1 MQRARTDSPPR
12 EVDSELE
19 KGNFIAKDD
28 YEYHPAKDDY
38 EYAKGKSPLMRETA
52 GRYGL
57 SAVGAMAVL
66 LFFSLR
72 QVPAAHIGL
81 VVMFGSVRES
91 VLLSGLHVVNPVAS
105 VIQFNT
111 KTQLLYSENIVPTQ
125 EGMNVEL
132 DVSLLYHADPSMIR
146 DLYLSIG
153 EEYKNVLILPE
164 LQSAVRGLTSEVSAK
179 ALYTSG
185 RTEIRQ
191 KLVAELTTKLAPRGV
206 ILEDV
211 LLKGIKLPVILT
223 DAIEA
228 KAKAEQESQRMEFVL
243 SKEKQEAE
251 RKKIEAEG
259 VQSFQ
264 KIVSEGISPE
274 LLQWK
279 GIEATE
285 RLAESPNAKI
295 VMMGNSASSLPVLL
309 SADSD
314 KKS

>member
-19 KGNFIAKDD
+19 KGNFI
-28 YEYHPAKDDY
+28 AKDDY

-125 EGMNVEL
+125 EGFKIYIATLIVFMVWSHLRVWILVAVRVLGMNVEL

-164 LQSAVRGLTSEVSAK
+164 LQSAVRGLTSEVIS
-179 ALYTSG
+179 LYRFSTI
-185 RTEIRQ
+185 EIPCQ
-191 KLVAELTTKLAPRGV
+191 SHP
-206 ILEDV
+206 LENPV
-211 LLKGIKLPVILT
+211 PPPTPTQPASPTFLP
-223 DAIEA
+223 
-228 KAKAEQESQRMEFVL
+228 F
-243 SKEKQEAE
+243 
-251 RKKIEAEG
+251 
-259 VQSFQ
+259 
-264 KIVSEGISPE
+264 
-274 LLQWK
+274 
-279 GIEATE
+279 
-285 RLAESPNAKI
+285 
-295 VMMGNSASSLPVLL
+295 
-309 SADSD
+309 
-314 KKS
+314 